1 MRNLRSSVSAVA
13 WALILTMVIGCGASA
28 RDTAIRATFVTVN
41 SVRDGFTTFDK
52 DRQAQIV
59 AAATSAEGGVAALA
73 AYRVERDQLLVI
85 LDDVYHA
92 LTLAIIGSDAASLT
106 SAQQLAV
113 KLKQAYDTLQKVKHP

>member
-13 WALILTMVIGCGASA
+13 WALILTAIIGCGASA
-28 RDTAIRATFVTVN
+28 RDKAIRATFVT
-41 SVRDGFTTFDK
+41 
-52 DRQAQIV
+52 
-59 AAATSAEGGVAALA
+59 ATSAEGGAAALA
-73 AYRVERDQLLVI
+73 AYRVERDQLLVV

-106 SAQQLAV
+106 SAQQLAA